1 MIDLVSRVLSAITQ
15 REQAARAATHQRWVT
30 RYFDDGHAMSAVAV
44 TVEGADGNPEPDQ
57 IVALTLY
64 QAPRVVDVADQRWD
78 ENAAHIALNDPH
90 AVLRLCQSLRDIVE
104 RYQKA
109 WGRRN
114 TGTADEQALRQMY
127 AIAMID
133 VLSDLA
139 HGLGVEVD
147 TPAETVIQFTGTPSN
162 FDEVCRFLGTQQ
174 HGHREEGYGPDAH
187 MLLYTDD
194 GQVRVGVSDWVA
206 RRDDGSFEVLSEE
219 AVAGGLGIE
228 DTP

>member
-1 MIDLVSRVLSAITQ
+1 MAADLVSGVLSAIEQ
-15 REQAARAATHQRWVT
+15 RELEHHRAARELQEAARLKVSSQFGDYILGTI
-30 RYFDDGHAMSAVAV
+30 
-44 TVEGADGNPEPDQ
+44 ADGM
-57 IVALTLY
+57 
-64 QAPRVVDVADQRWD
+64 
-78 ENAAHIALNDPH
+78 
-90 AVLRLCQSLRDIVE
+90 RLCRSLRDIVE